1 MLSIVYNNNQPT
13 LTNFVLKQY
22 YFYMQVWATKH
33 ITNYLLEI
41 NFRKEKAIKETHR
54 KCIHKASGIMGKHIK
69 MKSFRVYEQ

>member
-22 YFYMQVWATKH
+22 YFYMQAWATKH

-69 MKSFRVYEQ
+69 MNSFTVYEQ